1 MSLLSRVK
9 GRIGELI
16 VSFAAWVML
25 SRRHYLR
32 LNNITLPLS
41 DGGTTQIDHIIVSSF
56 GIFVIET
63 KNYKGWIFGQERD
76 AKWTQMI
83 MGRKYQF
90 QNPLRQNYLHIK
102 TLSEL
107 LNLNLRY
114 FHSVIAFMGHCE
126 IKTRDDLPE
135 NVLNKGMLTYIKSKQ
150 DELLSH
156 EQMTE
161 IVDKI
166 EKTRLPKSRKTDR
179 QHREYL
185 QNKFDNLDNLD
196 NFDNINQDLQT
207 VSSKSNAPKSFN
219 PAKKSAFVSA
229 ANPRETPPSCPKCQ
243 GDMVKRTA
251 KTGKNKG
258 QAFFGC
264 KNYPKC
270 KGIVNI
276 EA

>member
-9 GRIGELI
+9 GRIGEII
-16 VSFAAWVML
+16 VSLAAWVML

-41 DGGTTQIDHIIVSSF
+41 DGGTTQIDHIIVSSY

-63 KNYKGWIFGQERD
+63 KNYKGWIFGKEGD

-126 IKTRDDLPE
+126 IKTRDELPE

-150 DELLSH
+150 NVLLNH
-156 EQMTE
+156 DQLAQ
-161 IVDKI
+161 IVNKI

-185 QNKFDNLDNLD
+185 QNKFDDKELKPQSLNNKK
-196 NFDNINQDLQT
+196 
-207 VSSKSNAPKSFN
+207 VG
-219 PAKKSAFVSA
+219 KSASA
-229 ANPRETPPSCPKCQ
+229 AVKKTNSENLPTCPKCQ
-243 GDMVKRTA
+243 ADMVKRTA
-251 KTGKNKG
+251 KTGNNKG
-258 QAFFGC
+258 RPFFGC
-264 KNYPKC
+264 QNYPKC
-270 KGIVNI
+270 RGIVNI
-276 EA
+276 EV

>member
-16 VSFAAWVML
+16 VSVATWVML
-25 SRRHYLR
+25 NRRQYLR
-32 LNNITLPLS
+32 LNNVTLPLS

-90 QNPLRQNYLHIK
+90 QNPLRQNYLHMK

-135 NVLNKGMLTYIKSKQ
+135 YVLNKGMLTYIKSKQ
-150 DELLSH
+150 EQMLNH
-156 EQMTE
+156 EQMTA

-166 EKTRLPKSRKTDR
+166 EKVRLPKSRQTDR

-185 QNKFDNLDNLD
+185 QNKFDNASPNE
-196 NFDNINQDLQT
+196 QLQ
-207 VSSKSNAPKSFN
+207 SFN
-219 PAKKSAFVSA
+219 KADKAEFTAV
-229 ANPRETPPSCPKCQ
+229 NPPTCPNCQ

-264 KNYPKC
+264 QSYPKC

-276 EA
+276 

>member
-1 MSLLSRVK
+1 MSLLSRFK
-9 GRIGELI
+9 GRLGEMI
-16 VSFAAWVML
+16 INVAAWLVL

-32 LNNITLPLS
+32 LNNITLPLK
-41 DGGTTQIDHIIVSSF
+41 DGGTTQIDHVIVSSF

-63 KNYKGWIFGQERD
+63 KNYKGWIFGKEGD

-107 LNLNLRY
+107 LNLDLRY
-114 FHSVIAFMGHCE
+114 FHSVIAFIGHCE
-126 IKTRDDLPE
+126 IKTRDELPD
-135 NVLNKGMLTYIKSKQ
+135 NVLNKGMMTYVKSKQ
-150 DELLSH
+150 T
-156 EQMTE
+156 QMLTDDQMAA
-161 IVDKI
+161 IVNKI

-185 QNKFDNLDNLD
+185 QNKFDDKD
-196 NFDNINQDLQT
+196 I
-207 VSSKSNAPKSFN
+207 KSESLTNKNRKLESVTAIKNNS
-219 PAKKSAFVSA
+219 
-229 ANPRETPPSCPKCQ
+229 ANPPTCPKCQ
-243 GDMVKRTA
+243 SSMVKRIA
-251 KTGKNKG
+251 KKGANKG

-264 KNYPKC
+264 QNYPKC
-270 KGIVNI
+270 RAVVNV

>member
-1 MSLLSRVK
+1 MSLLSRFK

-16 VSFAAWVML
+16 VSVATWVML
-25 SRRHYLR
+25 NRRHYLR
-32 LNNITLPLS
+32 LNNVTLPLS

-90 QNPLRQNYLHIK
+90 QNPLRQNYLHMK

-126 IKTRDDLPE
+126 IKTRAELPE
-135 NVLNKGMLTYIKSKQ
+135 NVLNKGMMTYIKSK
-150 DELLSH
+150 EKVLLSH
-156 EQMTE
+156 EQMTA
-161 IVDKI
+161 IADKI
-166 EKTRLPKSRKTDR
+166 EKTRLSKSRKTDR
-179 QHREYL
+179 QHRDYL
-185 QNKFDNLDNLD
+185 QNKFDDKKLKSERLNKKNRKSELVTVIKNDN
-196 NFDNINQDLQT
+196 T
-207 VSSKSNAPKSFN
+207 
-219 PAKKSAFVSA
+219 
-229 ANPRETPPSCPKCQ
+229 TPPNCPKCQ

-251 KTGKNKG
+251 KTGTNKG
-258 QAFFGC
+258 RAFFGC
-264 KNYPKC
+264 QNYPKC